1 MSTVELL
8 TLGGVLILVV
18 KLVSTMSEV
27 FTKPEV
33 RGEFMVAEEE
43 EALL

>member
-8 TLGGVLILVV
+8 TLGGELVLGV
-18 KLVSTMSEV
+18 KLVSTMSDA

-43 EALL
+43 TLL